1 MRWLRPTL
9 AVCALAATVACG
21 PRALPPAVAGVDDS
35 DRRMDFGL
43 ERLEAHDFQRAAATF
58 YGVYNTLP
66 ETDQR
71 RDLAAYDLAKAL
83 IGLGFVQAGVE
94 HYIGIVEGRHA
105 QDLVNKSL
113 VDLVPMYNDHRL
125 DRDRLVESVLYGN
138 QYSDLPRDVADFV
151 EYQQALTDIR
161 HGFVAWGRPR
171 MEALA
176 ATKRP
181 YAYYAQYTLAVEH
194 VARKDDDPAVE
205 AFTAI
210 AKADDAPAEIRDE
223 ARLALARMLYEKKK
237 FEEAWKVYSEI
248 DTSLRL
254 DDSVIIEKSWDLV
267 SNGNQ
272 QRALGLLIGLGAPA
286 FRDLFAPERDLIRAL
301 ALRRLCQYR
310 AAHVTVRDFRA
321 RYGQVLRAIR
331 AGVSIRDVPIVRKW
345 SVAGDARLEEL
356 DRIRVELLA
365 EQAVLPTVSD
375 KPLRAHLATI
385 YGSAVAHAQLA
396 VAPRLDHALER
407 VADELLRVE
416 EQMNLID
423 YEVGV
428 GLFKSGDAAGTST
441 SMRAEDIPYGS
452 SSAYFRFD
460 GEYWSDEIGDY
471 TVFAEDRCVR

>member
-1 MRWLRPTL
+1 MRWLRPSL
-9 AVCALAATVACG
+9 VWCALAATVACG
-21 PRALPPAVAGVDDS
+21 PRALPPPVVGVDDS

-43 ERLEAHDFQRAAATF
+43 ERLEAHDYQRAAATF
-58 YGVYNTLP
+58 YGVYAVLP
-66 ETDQR
+66 ESDLR

-94 HYIGIVEGRHA
+94 HYVGIVEGRHVP
-105 QDLVNKSL
+105 DLVNKSL
-113 VDLVPMYNDHRL
+113 VDLVPMYTDHRL

-138 QYSDLPRDVADFV
+138 QYSDLPPGVTDFV

-161 HGFVAWGRPR
+161 HGFVDWGRPR

-181 YAYYAQYTLAVEH
+181 YSYFARYTLAVEH
-194 VARKDDDPAVE
+194 VARKDDDVAAETFV
-205 AFTAI
+205 AI
-210 AKADDAPAEIRDE
+210 AKADDAPAEVRDD
-223 ARLALARMLYEKKK
+223 ARLALARILYEKKK
-237 FEEAWKVYSEI
+237 FEDAWKVYSEI
-248 DTSLRL
+248 DTALRL
-254 DDSVIIEKSWDLV
+254 DDAVIIEKSWDLV

-310 AAHVTVRDFRA
+310 SAHVAVRDFRS
-321 RYGQVLRAIR
+321 RYGQVLKAIR
-331 AGVSIRDVPIVRKW
+331 AGVPIRDVPIVRKW
-345 SVAGDARLEEL
+345 SVAGDARLAEL
-356 DRIRVELLA
+356 DRLRVELLA
-365 EQAVLPTVSD
+365 EQVLLPTVGD

-385 YGSAVAHAQLA
+385 YSSSVAHAQLA
-396 VAPRLDHALER
+396 VAPRLEHATER

-428 GLFKSGDAAGTST
+428 GLFKSGDTAGAST
-441 SMRAEDIPYGS
+441 SKRVEDIPYGS
-452 SSAYFRFD
+452 QDSYFRFD